1 MTKIQILT
9 SGTSKSNAENK
20 YMQVILQ
27 NLPVA
32 MTVLSTIGLKKKSP
46 LSLNKNLIEK
56 YLQNLRKLHYRS
68 VIQYSFNKEK
78 W

>member
-68 VIQYSFNKEK
+68 VIQYGFNKEK

>member
-32 MTVLSTIGLKKKSP
+32 MTVLSTKGLKKKSP

-68 VIQYSFNKEK
+68 VIQYGFNKEK